1 MAINKKLIHFKLKST
16 FESELEAGNILD
28 TSIVFIQDANLIWT
42 HGTYYCLPKDEIL
55 ISEGTEPT
63 DGQEIW
69 IDLSEDSTVFAV
81 EEAPKDGKQYVRENG
96 KWVEI
101 PITDLSNY
109 LAKDNTEEYTPTD
122 DYNPTTKKYVD
133 ESIKSNSNLYY
144 CGQSEVLDIRN
155 ISYPN
160 NYGNGGDYDDILV
173 EFLNTDN
180 TSESN
185 KKKLRYMKDLNGV
198 DIYLISG
205 DSTDTGGVYTAFGTD
220 GYYPFLLNIDVD
232 YTRNLIINVKK
243 YYAGKLEF
251 DKYATKEYVDDNKGV
266 EEAPNDGKAYIRKNE
281 SWVEHQEQEVYVG
294 TTEPSIDCDI
304 WINPEDGTMKYKKE
318 DGSWEEIAGGGGI
331 GEITETVKV
340 SLTSNQS
347 NPNSDLTGVEIT
359 VEYSG
364 LTKKANWEGSELT
377 FNIPHSTEYTIKA
390 AAVEGYS
397 TPADQSFTAV
407 MGETRNVSV
416 VYNTTIVTVNKACN
430 QTSGLG
436 ASCTAVVKYDST
448 QKTLSFNNADTSKT
462 IKIPTGKSYT
472 ITFSAVEG
480 YKTPEVISQ
489 QASGASQ
496 SVTGTY
502 KAEVVTIT
510 VTTSDSTS
518 ANGQKVTVTISSTPT
533 EYTWNGEA
541 IVLKIPFDSSYSV
554 AANQKANYS
563 TPATQSYT
571 ADRVNRDITLNYVYA
586 PAIGTIFKDSDGA
599 NTLEQN
605 GGTDTSWIKGK
616 RCLVKKTSSG
626 VAICYLDE
634 NNSEL
639 FHDGTTAAS
648 LDGSMGQWMTD
659 VPEYYFNVDESTS
672 GVHALQVS
680 QFQQD
685 GWKQSRRVL
694 VGVTE
699 AVSVSNKLWSK
710 KGGQSTGSLTSVVFH
725 NYATALGS
733 GFDIIDYET
742 HCKIAHLF
750 YAKYANR
757 NPQEMSQFGYGENSY
772 TRTIGTTSSLGNND
786 GKTST
791 QISFLGI
798 EDFYGGKYEWMSGI
812 HSNGS
817 IYYIYDGFEPDA
829 VPTAS
834 YRTVDVGGSA
844 RSGYISK
851 VYWGEHGDMIP
862 TEVSASSTTHYCD
875 WGYVAYS
882 GWRVAM
888 RSASSAYDYG
898 GVAYFSAYYDSGYS
912 FADVGSRIQY
922 RGSIQVIED
931 PAEFKSLPVGF

>member
-109 LAKDNTEEYTPTD
+109 LSKDNTEEYTPTSN
-122 DYNPTTKKYVD
+122 YNPATKK
-133 ESIKSNSNLYY
+133 
-144 CGQSEVLDIRN
+144 
-155 ISYPN
+155 
-160 NYGNGGDYDDILV
+160 
-173 EFLNTDN
+173 
-180 TSESN
+180 
-185 KKKLRYMKDLNGV
+185 
-198 DIYLISG
+198 
-205 DSTDTGGVYTAFGTD
+205 
-220 GYYPFLLNIDVD
+220 
-232 YTRNLIINVKK
+232 
-243 YYAGKLEF
+243 
-251 DKYATKEYVDDNKGV
+251 YVDDNKGV

-340 SLTSNQS
+340 NLTSNQS

-407 MGETRNVSV
+407 MGGTRNVSV

-541 IVLKIPFDSSYSV
+541 IVLKVPFDSSYSV
-554 AANQKANYS
+554 AADQKANYS

-672 GVHALQVS
+672 GVHALQVL

-699 AVSVSNKLWSK
+699 AVNVSNKLWSK

-757 NPQEMSQFGYGENSY
+757 NPQEMSQFGYGGNSY

-829 VPTAS
+829 VPTAN
-834 YRTVDVGGSA
+834 YRTVDVGGSG

-875 WGYVAYS
+875 WGVVADS
-882 GWRVAM
+882 GWRVAR
-888 RSASSAYDYG
+888 RSDNSANDSG
-898 GVAYFSAYYDSGYS
+898 GVACFVAVSGSGGSGAYI
-912 FADVGSRIQY
+912 GSRIQY

>member
-81 EEAPKDGKQYVRENG
+81 EEAPKDGKQYVRKNG

-101 PITDLSNY
+101 PTTDLSNY
-109 LAKDNTEEYTPTD
+109 LAKDNVEEYIPTSN
-122 DYNPTTKKYVD
+122 YNPATKKYVD
-133 ESIKSNSNLYY
+133 DKCYVVELSESLISLTNSSTSQEVADAL
-144 CGQSEVLDIRN
+144 GGSENFSKLFEVAPKVGSIIINNSTYTGKINVDIITN
-155 ISYPN
+155 EGENFITFKYIN
-160 NYGNGGDYDDILV
+160 NYIYTDLRIDKLGDNFTVRRTDIAL
-173 EFLNTDN
+173 
-180 TSESN
+180 S
-185 KKKLRYMKDLNGV
+185 
-198 DIYLISG
+198 
-205 DSTDTGGVYTAFGTD
+205 D
-220 GYYPFLLNIDVD
+220 GI
-232 YTRNLIINVKK
+232 
-243 YYAGKLEF
+243 
-251 DKYATKEYVDDNKGV
+251 

-304 WINPEDGTMKYKKE
+304 WINPEDGTMKYKRE

-331 GEITETVKV
+331 EEITETVKV
-340 SLTSNQS
+340 NLTSNQS
-347 NPNSDLTGVEIT
+347 NPNPDLTGVEIT

-364 LTKKANWEGSELT
+364 LIKKANWEGSELT

-390 AAVEGYS
+390 AAIEGYS
-397 TPADQSFTAV
+397 TPADQSFTAI

-436 ASCTAVVKYDST
+436 ASCTAVVEYDST

-462 IKIPTGKSYT
+462 IKIPTNKNYT

-502 KAEVVTIT
+502 KAEVVTII

-599 NTLEQN
+599 NALEQN

-699 AVSVSNKLWSK
+699 AVNVSNKLWSK

-875 WGYVAYS
+875 WGDVAYS
-882 GWRVAM
+882 GWLVAL
-888 RSASSAYDYG
+888 RSSSSAVDYG
-898 GVAYFSAYYDSGYS
+898 GVAYFYAVNGSGHSYTFVS
-912 FADVGSRIQY
+912 SRIQY

>member
-69 IDLSEDSTVFAV
+69 IDLSEDPTVFAV

-109 LAKDNTEEYTPTD
+109 LAKDNTEEYTPTSN
-122 DYNPTTKKYVD
+122 YNPATKK
-133 ESIKSNSNLYY
+133 
-144 CGQSEVLDIRN
+144 
-155 ISYPN
+155 
-160 NYGNGGDYDDILV
+160 
-173 EFLNTDN
+173 
-180 TSESN
+180 
-185 KKKLRYMKDLNGV
+185 
-198 DIYLISG
+198 
-205 DSTDTGGVYTAFGTD
+205 
-220 GYYPFLLNIDVD
+220 
-232 YTRNLIINVKK
+232 
-243 YYAGKLEF
+243 
-251 DKYATKEYVDDNKGV
+251 YVDDNKGV

-340 SLTSNQS
+340 NLTSNRP
-347 NPNSDLTGVEIT
+347 NPNSDLIGVEIT

-390 AAVEGYS
+390 AAVEG
-397 TPADQSFTAV
+397 
-407 MGETRNVSV
+407 
-416 VYNTTIVTVNKACN
+416 
-430 QTSGLG
+430 
-436 ASCTAVVKYDST
+436 
-448 QKTLSFNNADTSKT
+448 
-462 IKIPTGKSYT
+462 
-472 ITFSAVEG
+472 
-480 YKTPEVISQ
+480 
-489 QASGASQ
+489 
-496 SVTGTY
+496 
-502 KAEVVTIT
+502 
-510 VTTSDSTS
+510 
-518 ANGQKVTVTISSTPT
+518 
-533 EYTWNGEA
+533 
-541 IVLKIPFDSSYSV
+541 
-554 AANQKANYS
+554 YS

-699 AVSVSNKLWSK
+699 AVNVSNKLWSK

-875 WGYVAYS
+875 WGYVAGS
-882 GWRVAM
+882 GWRAAR
-888 RSASSAYDYG
+888 RSSSSAYDNG
-898 GVAYFSAYYDSGYS
+898 GVACFLAAGGAGGSG
-912 FADVGSRIQY
+912 AGVGSRIQY

>member
-81 EEAPKDGKQYVRENG
+81 EEAPKDEKQYVRENG

-109 LAKDNTEEYTPTD
+109 LAKDNTEEYTPTSN
-122 DYNPTTKKYVD
+122 YNTATKK
-133 ESIKSNSNLYY
+133 
-144 CGQSEVLDIRN
+144 
-155 ISYPN
+155 
-160 NYGNGGDYDDILV
+160 
-173 EFLNTDN
+173 
-180 TSESN
+180 
-185 KKKLRYMKDLNGV
+185 
-198 DIYLISG
+198 
-205 DSTDTGGVYTAFGTD
+205 
-220 GYYPFLLNIDVD
+220 
-232 YTRNLIINVKK
+232 
-243 YYAGKLEF
+243 
-251 DKYATKEYVDDNKGV
+251 YVDDNKGV

-331 GEITETVKV
+331 GEITEAVKV
-340 SLTSNQS
+340 NLTSNQP

-390 AAVEGYS
+390 AAVEG
-397 TPADQSFTAV
+397 
-407 MGETRNVSV
+407 
-416 VYNTTIVTVNKACN
+416 
-430 QTSGLG
+430 
-436 ASCTAVVKYDST
+436 
-448 QKTLSFNNADTSKT
+448 
-462 IKIPTGKSYT
+462 
-472 ITFSAVEG
+472 
-480 YKTPEVISQ
+480 
-489 QASGASQ
+489 
-496 SVTGTY
+496 
-502 KAEVVTIT
+502 
-510 VTTSDSTS
+510 
-518 ANGQKVTVTISSTPT
+518 
-533 EYTWNGEA
+533 
-541 IVLKIPFDSSYSV
+541 
-554 AANQKANYS
+554 YS

-699 AVSVSNKLWSK
+699 AVNVSNKLWSK

-772 TRTIGTTSSLGNND
+772 IRTIGTTSSLGNND

-829 VPTAS
+829 VPTAN
-834 YRTVDVGGSA
+834 YRTVDVGGSG
-844 RSGYISK
+844 RNGYISK

-875 WGYVAYS
+875 WGDVANS
-882 GWRVAM
+882 GWHVAM
-888 RSASSAYDYG
+888 RSNRSAYDSG
-898 GVAYFSAYYDSGYS
+898 GVTYFNAYYDSGYS
-912 FADVGSRIQY
+912 YARIGSRIQY

>member
-96 KWVEI
+96 KWVE
-101 PITDLSNY
+101 
-109 LAKDNTEEYTPTD
+109 
-122 DYNPTTKKYVD
+122 
-133 ESIKSNSNLYY
+133 
-144 CGQSEVLDIRN
+144 
-155 ISYPN
+155 
-160 NYGNGGDYDDILV
+160 
-173 EFLNTDN
+173 
-180 TSESN
+180 
-185 KKKLRYMKDLNGV
+185 
-198 DIYLISG
+198 
-205 DSTDTGGVYTAFGTD
+205 
-220 GYYPFLLNIDVD
+220 
-232 YTRNLIINVKK
+232 
-243 YYAGKLEF
+243 
-251 DKYATKEYVDDNKGV
+251 
-266 EEAPNDGKAYIRKNE
+266 
-281 SWVEHQEQEVYVG
+281 HQEQEVYVG

-340 SLTSNQS
+340 NLTSNQS

-364 LTKKANWEGSELT
+364 LAKKANWEGSELT

-397 TPADQSFTAV
+397 TPTDQSFTAA

-541 IVLKIPFDSSYSV
+541 IVLKVPFDSSYSV
-554 AANQKANYS
+554 AADQKANYS

-699 AVSVSNKLWSK
+699 AVSDGGKLWSM
-710 KGGQSTGSLTSVVFH
+710 KGGNSTGSLTSKSFH
-725 NYATALGS
+725 NLAIALGS

-757 NPQEMSQFGYGENSY
+757 NPQEMSQFGYGESSY

-844 RSGYISK
+844 RNGYISK

-875 WGYVAYS
+875 WGYVAFS
-882 GWRVAM
+882 SWRVARRSD
-888 RSASSAYDYG
+888 RSAMYDG
-898 GVAYFSAYYDSGYS
+898 GVTGFNASNGSGS
-912 FADVGSRIQY
+912 SNAAVGSRIQY

-931 PAEFKSLPVGF
+931 PAEFKSLPLGWSLTPDSP